1 MKILKMSLITIFL
14 VILTYVF
21 VFAGFPN
28 STDGSMWFQ
37 ITTGNILLYCVLPFL
52 IAFIF
57 TIGLLILIRKNKSL
71 VLYTAIN
78 LIIVELLMIAYTI
91 FLYYAATPGW
101 LGIYINITTDIS
113 LFLMITYLFYRY
125 KKAKNLVLV

>member
-1 MKILKMSLITIFL
+1 MSLITILL
-14 VILTYVF
+14 VVVTYVF
-21 VFAGFPN
+21 AFAAFPN
-28 STDGSMWFQ
+28 N
-37 ITTGNILLYCVLPFL
+37 TGRFGFETNVKNVLLYCVLPFL

-78 LIIVELLMIAYTI
+78 LIIVELIMIAYTI
-91 FLYYAATPGW
+91 FLYYAASPGW

-125 KKAKNLVLV
+125 KKTKNLVLV

>member
-21 VFAGFPN
+21 AFAGFPN

-37 ITTGNILLYCVLPFL
+37 ITKENVLLYCVLPFL

-71 VLYTAIN
+71 VLFTAIN
-78 LIIVELLMIAYTI
+78 LIIVELFMIAYTI

-101 LGIYINITTDIS
+101 FGIYINIVTDIS
-113 LFLMITYLFYRY
+113 LFVMITYLFYRY
-125 KKAKNLVLV
+125 KKTKNVIVV

>member
-1 MKILKMSLITIFL
+1 MSLTTIFL

-28 STDGSMWFQ
+28 N
-37 ITTGNILLYCVLPFL
+37 TGYFGFETNTKNVLLYCALPFL

-78 LIIVELLMIAYTI
+78 LIIVELFMIAYTI
-91 FLYYAATPGW
+91 FLYYAASSGW
-101 LGIYINITTDIS
+101 FGIYINITTDIS

-125 KKAKNLVLV
+125 KKTKNLVVV

>member
-21 VFAGFPN
+21 VFSAFPN
-28 STDGSMWFQ
+28 N
-37 ITTGNILLYCVLPFL
+37 TGYFGFETNAKNVLLYCVLPFL

-71 VLYTAIN
+71 VLYIAIN
-78 LIIVELLMIAYTI
+78 LIIVELIMIAYTI
-91 FLYYAATPGW
+91 FLYYAASPGW
-101 LGIYINITTDIS
+101 FGIYINITTDIS
-113 LFLMITYLFYRY
+113 LFVMITYLFYRY
-125 KKAKNLVLV
+125 KKIKNLVLV

>member
-1 MKILKMSLITIFL
+1 MSLITIFL

-28 STDGSMWFQ
+28 N
-37 ITTGNILLYCVLPFL
+37 TGRFGFETNVKNVLLYCVLPFL

-57 TIGLLILIRKNKSL
+57 TLGLLILIRKNKSL

-78 LIIVELLMIAYTI
+78 LIIVELIMIAYTI
-91 FLYYAATPGW
+91 YLYYAASSGW
-101 LGIYINITTDIS
+101 FGIYINITTDIS
-113 LFLMITYLFYRY
+113 LFVMITYLFYRY
-125 KKAKNLVLV
+125 KKKKNLVLV